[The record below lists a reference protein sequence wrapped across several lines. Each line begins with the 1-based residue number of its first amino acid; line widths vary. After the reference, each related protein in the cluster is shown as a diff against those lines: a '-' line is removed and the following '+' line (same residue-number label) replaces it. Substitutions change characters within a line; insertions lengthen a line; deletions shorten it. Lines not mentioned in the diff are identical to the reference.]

1 MLLILVLGKVSFRGI
16 YLKVNMVA
24 IEDLKYCYTFGFSIL
39 NLSFLTFLYQ
49 QDNITSGFEERD

>member
-1 MLLILVLGKVSFRGI
+1 MLLVLVLGKVSFSGI

-39 NLSFLTFLYQ
+39 NLSLPNFSLSTGQYY
-49 QDNITSGFEERD
+49 